1 MNIFSLPDTNYAIA
15 MSSVETSGVGTYAGT
30 QFIAYAKT
38 ASNITMVLLL
48 TGIIYAL
55 VRIWEIKNTER
66 LRKQPAPKIAKMRFE
81 RDGEERWEIIRE
93 HLGSEGAEHWR
104 LALEEADMLLDE
116 LVQKLGYLGAN
127 LPERLRVAGKG
138 EFNTLESAW
147 EAHKM
152 RNKFVQTGHP
162 GFELSQGEAYRIIGL
177 YEDVFRE
184 FNFI

>member
-1 MNIFSLPDTNYAIA
+1 M
-15 MSSVETSGVGTYAGT
+15 
-30 QFIAYAKT
+30 
-38 ASNITMVLLL
+38 
-48 TGIIYAL
+48 
-55 VRIWEIKNTER
+55 VRIWEIKNAER
-66 LRKQPAPKIAKMRFE
+66 LRKQPAPKIVKVRFE

-93 HLGSEGAEHWR
+93 HLGSEGADRWR

-127 LPERLRVAGKG
+127 LPERLRAAEKG
-138 EFNTLESAW
+138 EFNTRESAW

-152 RNKFVQTGHP
+152 RNKFAQAGHSN
-162 GFELSQGEAYRIIGL
+162 FELSQGEAYRIIGL